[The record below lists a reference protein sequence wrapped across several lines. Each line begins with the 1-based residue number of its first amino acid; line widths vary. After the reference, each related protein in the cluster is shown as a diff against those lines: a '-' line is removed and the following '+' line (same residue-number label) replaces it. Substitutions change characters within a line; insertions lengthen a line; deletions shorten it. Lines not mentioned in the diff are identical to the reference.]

1 MPLQIITIPCL
12 SDNYAYLLRETETG
26 QVAVVDVPEAAP
38 ILGALERSWMAPA
51 SNPDHTP
58 PRRSHLWVG

>member
-12 SDNYAYLLRETETG
+12 SDNYAYLIRDENTG

-38 ILGALERSWMAPA
+38 VLNVLKDMGWQLDQILM
-51 SNPDHTP
+51 
-58 PRRSHLWVG
+58 